1 MPSLWRGSGFQSAN
15 NIFLS
20 AWKKIISDVIS
31 NPNPE
36 EKIMEYQRIIL
47 DLKSEVGVLTL
58 NHPEVLNAIS
68 PQMIDELKDA
78 LGRLE
83 EPNNGLRCLL
93 ITGAG
98 RGFCSGAN
106 LGGTTGNRKSGST
119 MDDSYNPLFLRLR
132 DLPFPMVTAVNGAAA
147 GIGMSLA
154 LMGDMVIAGR
164 SAFFLQAFR
173 RIGLIPDG
181 GATYILPRLIGQ
193 KRALELSLLGE
204 RLPAQKALDWGLINR
219 VVEDERLMEE
229 ARNIAEELASGP
241 TVALSLMRKAYWE
254 SLDNTFSQ
262 QLRLESVL
270 QKQAGMSADNR
281 EGVTS
286 FREKR
291 PPVFKGK

>member
-1 MPSLWRGSGFQSAN
+1 M
-15 NIFLS
+15 
-20 AWKKIISDVIS
+20 D
-31 NPNPE
+31 
-36 EKIMEYQRIIL
+36 YQRITL
-47 DLKSEVGVLTL
+47 EVKNAVGILTL

-68 PQMIDELKDA
+68 PLMIDELRDA

-83 EPNNGLRCLL
+83 EPDHGIRCLL

-106 LGGTTGNRKSGST
+106 LGGMGVRKSGST

-132 DLPFPMVTAVNGAAA
+132 DLPFPIVTAINGAAA

-154 LMGDMVIAGR
+154 LMGDLVVAAR

-181 GATYILPRLIGQ
+181 GATYMLPRLIGH

-204 RLPAQKALDWGLINR
+204 RLPAPKALEWGLINR
-219 VVEDERLMEE
+219 VVDDDQLREE
-229 ARNIAEELASGP
+229 ALRLAEELAKGP

-254 SLDNTFSQ
+254 SLDNTFAQ

-270 QKQAGMSADNR
+270 QKLAGVTEDNK
-281 EGVTS
+281 EGVAS

-291 PPVFKGK
+291 PAVFKGK

>member
-1 MPSLWRGSGFQSAN
+1 M
-15 NIFLS
+15 
-20 AWKKIISDVIS
+20 D
-31 NPNPE
+31 
-36 EKIMEYQRIIL
+36 YQRIIF
-47 DLKSEVGVLTL
+47 EVRNTTAILTL
-58 NHPEVLNAIS
+58 NHPDVLNAIS
-68 PQMIDELKDA
+68 PLMIDEIRDA

-83 EPNNGLRCLL
+83 APDNGIRSLL

-98 RGFCSGAN
+98 RGFCAGAN
-106 LGGTTGNRKSGST
+106 IGGSGDGDSGRKPGST

-132 DLPFPMVTAVNGAAA
+132 DLPMPIITAVKGPVA

-154 LMGDMVIAGR
+154 LMGDMVVAGR

-193 KRALELSLLGE
+193 KRAMELSLLGE
-204 RLPAQKALDWGLINR
+204 RLSAEKALEWGLINR
-219 VVEDERLMEE
+219 VVEDDQLVSES
-229 ARNIAEELASGP
+229 LALADRFATGP
-241 TVALSLMRKAYWE
+241 TVALGLMRKAYWE

-270 QKQAGMSADNR
+270 QKVAGQTEDNK
-281 EGVTS
+281 EGVLA

-291 PPVFKGK
+291 EPLFKGK